1 MNMHDKHALEK
12 HALAEVYSAL
22 IGTGDSTAA
31 DFLDATVDELKNG
44 ILEHFKPNHMEEL
57 FKEAF
62 IRGIKY
68 ALFQQKQSAELLD
81 EEAFFGLNGLVSKR
95 LDWDEVMLDW

>member
-1 MNMHDKHALEK
+1 MRDIHALEK

-22 IGTGDSTAA
+22 IGTGDSAAA
-31 DFLDATVDELKNG
+31 DFLDATVDELKTA

-62 IRGIKY
+62 KRGISY
-68 ALFQQKQSAELLD
+68 ALFQQKQNEKLLR
-81 EEAFFGLNGLVSKR
+81 EEDFFGPEGLLS
-95 LDWDEVMLDW
+95 LHIDWDEVMLDW

>member
-1 MNMHDKHALEK
+1 MHDKHALEK

-31 DFLDATVDELKNG
+31 DFLDATVDELKDG
-44 ILEHFKPNHMEEL
+44 ILEHFKPKHMEEL

-62 IRGIKY
+62 IRGISY
-68 ALFQQKQSAELLD
+68 ALFQQKHSTKQLT
-81 EEAFFGLNGLVSKR
+81 EEDFFGPDGLIIR
-95 LDWDEVMLDW
+95 QIDWDEVMLDW

>member
-1 MNMHDKHALEK
+1 MRDK

-44 ILEHFKPNHMEEL
+44 ILEHFKPKHMEEL

-62 IRGIKY
+62 IRGINY
-68 ALFQQKQSAELLD
+68 ALFQQKQSAQPLT
-81 EEAFFGLNGLVSKR
+81 EEDFFGPDGLIAR
-95 LDWDEVMLDW
+95 HIDWDEVMLDW